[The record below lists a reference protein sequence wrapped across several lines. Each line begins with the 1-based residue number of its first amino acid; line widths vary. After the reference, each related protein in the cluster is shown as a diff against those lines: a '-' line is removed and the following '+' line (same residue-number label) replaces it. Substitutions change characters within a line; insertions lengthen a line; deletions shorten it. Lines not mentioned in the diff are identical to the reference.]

1 MDSKGIKLSQVSKDR
16 IDTIIGHIEHYV
28 PKDTRPFVVKLSL
41 MHGIE
46 NYSITAELPAELNTG
61 AWDMGSI
68 INGND
73 YLLAKHLI
81 INEFQ
86 DEIEDEKLIRE
97 YMKKYIELGVANI
110 ALLLESDDAIF
121 EEEFLIKLLT
131 A

>member
-1 MDSKGIKLSQVSKDR
+1 MDSKGIKLSQVSKGR
-16 IDTIIGHIEHYV
+16 IDNIISHLEHYV
-28 PKDTRPFVVKLSL
+28 PKDPRPFVVKLSL

-46 NYSITAELPAELNTG
+46 NYSITSELPSELSSG

-81 INEFQ
+81 INELQ
-86 DEIEDEKLIRE
+86 EEIEDEKIIRDH
-97 YMKKYIELGVANI
+97 MKRFIELGVAHI
-110 ALLLESDDAIF
+110 SSLLESDDALF

>member
-16 IDTIIGHIEHYV
+16 IDNIISHLEHYV
-28 PKDTRPFVVKLSL
+28 PKEPRPFVVKLSL

-46 NYSITAELPAELNTG
+46 NYSVTSELPSELSSG
-61 AWDMGSI
+61 AWDMGAI

-81 INEFQ
+81 INELQ
-86 DEIEDEKLIRE
+86 EEVEDEKIIRDN
-97 YMKKYIELGVANI
+97 MKRFIELGVAHV
-110 ALLLESDDAIF
+110 ASLLESNDDIF
-121 EEEFLIKLLT
+121 EEEFLIKLLS

>member
-1 MDSKGIKLSQVSKDR
+1 MDSKGIKLSKVSKDR
-16 IDTIIGHIEHYV
+16 IDNIISHLEHYV
-28 PKDTRPFVVKLSL
+28 PKDPRPFIVKLSL

-46 NYSITAELPAELNTG
+46 NYSVTSDLPSELSSG

-81 INEFQ
+81 INELQ
-86 DEIEDEKLIRE
+86 KEIEDEKIIRD
-97 YMKKYIELGVANI
+97 YMKKFIELGVAHI
-110 ALLLESDDAIF
+110 ASLLESDDAIF

>member
-1 MDSKGIKLSQVSKDR
+1 MDSKGIKLSQVSKER
-16 IDTIIGHIEHYV
+16 IDLIISHLEHYV
-28 PKDTRPFVVKLSL
+28 PKDPRPFVVKLSL

-46 NYSITAELPAELNTG
+46 NYSITSELPTELSSG

-81 INEFQ
+81 INELK
-86 DEIEDEKLIRE
+86 EEVENEKTIRD
-97 YMKKYIELGVANI
+97 YMKRFIELGVAHI
-110 ALLLESDDAIF
+110 ASLLESDDAIF

>member
-1 MDSKGIKLSQVSKDR
+1 MDSKGIKLSKVSKDR
-16 IDTIIGHIEHYV
+16 IDNIISHLEHYV
-28 PKDTRPFVVKLSL
+28 PKDPRPFIVKLSL

-46 NYSITAELPAELNTG
+46 NYSVTSDLPSELSSG

-81 INEFQ
+81 INELQ
-86 DEIEDEKLIRE
+86 EEIEDEKIIRDH
-97 YMKKYIELGVANI
+97 MKRFIELGVAHI
-110 ALLLESDDAIF
+110 ASLLESDDAIF

>member
-1 MDSKGIKLSQVSKDR
+1 MDSKGIKLSQVSKNR
-16 IDTIIGHIEHYV
+16 IDNIISHLEHYV
-28 PKDTRPFVVKLSL
+28 PKDPRPFVVKLSL

-46 NYSITAELPAELNTG
+46 NYSVTSELPSELSSG

-81 INEFQ
+81 INELQ
-86 DEIEDEKLIRE
+86 EEIEDEKIIRDH
-97 YMKKYIELGVANI
+97 MKRFIELGVAHI
-110 ALLLESDDAIF
+110 SSLLESDDALF

>member
-1 MDSKGIKLSQVSKDR
+1 MDSKGIKLSQVSKSR
-16 IDTIIGHIEHYV
+16 IDNIISHLEHYV
-28 PKDTRPFVVKLSL
+28 PKDPRPFVVKLSL

-46 NYSITAELPAELNTG
+46 NYSVTSELPSELSSG

-81 INEFQ
+81 INELQ
-86 DEIEDEKLIRE
+86 EEVEDEKIIRDH
-97 YMKKYIELGVANI
+97 MKRFIELGVAHI
-110 ALLLESDDAIF
+110 SSLLESDDDIF
-121 EEEFLIKLLT
+121 EEEFLIKLLS

>member
-1 MDSKGIKLSQVSKDR
+1 MDSKGIKLSQISKNR

-46 NYSITAELPAELNTG
+46 NHSVSSVLPTELSSS
-61 AWDMGSI
+61 AWEMGSI

-81 INEFQ
+81 INELQ
-86 DEIEDEKLIRE
+86 EEIDDEKVIRDH
-97 YMKKYIELGVANI
+97 MKRFIELGVRDI
-110 ALLLESDDAIF
+110 ASLLESDDAIF
-121 EEEFLIKLLT
+121 EEEFLIKLLSV
-131 A
+131 

>member
-16 IDTIIGHIEHYV
+16 IDTIINHLEHYI
-28 PKDTRPFVVKLSL
+28 PKEPRPFVVKLSL

-46 NYSITAELPAELNTG
+46 NYSVTSELPSELSSG

-81 INEFQ
+81 INELQ
-86 DEIEDEKLIRE
+86 EEVEDEKIIRDH
-97 YMKKYIELGVANI
+97 MKRFIELGVAHI
-110 ALLLESDDAIF
+110 ASLLESDDDIF
-121 EEEFLIKLLT
+121 EEEFLIKLLS

>member
-1 MDSKGIKLSQVSKDR
+1 MDSKGIKLSQVSKNR
-16 IDTIIGHIEHYV
+16 IDNIISHLEHYV
-28 PKDTRPFVVKLSL
+28 PKEPRPFVVKLSL

-46 NYSITAELPAELNTG
+46 NYSVTSELPSELSSG

-81 INEFQ
+81 INELQ
-86 DEIEDEKLIRE
+86 EEVEDEKIIRDH
-97 YMKKYIELGVANI
+97 MKRFIELGVAHV
-110 ALLLESDDAIF
+110 ASLLESDDDIF
-121 EEEFLIKLLT
+121 EEEFLIKLLS

>member
-16 IDTIIGHIEHYV
+16 IDNIISHLEHYV
-28 PKDTRPFVVKLSL
+28 PKEPRPFVVKLSL

-46 NYSITAELPAELNTG
+46 NYSVTSELPSELSSG

-81 INEFQ
+81 INELQ
-86 DEIEDEKLIRE
+86 EEVEDEKIIRDN
-97 YMKKYIELGVANI
+97 MKRFIELGVAHV
-110 ALLLESDDAIF
+110 ASLLESNDDIF
-121 EEEFLIKLLT
+121 EEEFLIKLLS

>member
-1 MDSKGIKLSQVSKDR
+1 MDSKGIKLSQVSKER
-16 IDTIIGHIEHYV
+16 IDDIISHLEHYV
-28 PKDTRPFVVKLSL
+28 PKDPRPFVVKLSL

-46 NYSITAELPAELNTG
+46 NYSVLTDLPSNLSSG

-81 INEFQ
+81 INELQ
-86 DEIEDEKLIRE
+86 EEVVDEKIIRD
-97 YMKKYIELGVANI
+97 YMKKFIELGVAHI
-110 ALLLESDDAIF
+110 ASLLESDDAIF

>member
-16 IDTIIGHIEHYV
+16 IDNIISHLEHYV
-28 PKDTRPFVVKLSL
+28 PKDPRPFVVKLSL
-41 MHGIE
+41 MYGIE
-46 NYSITAELPAELNTG
+46 NYSILSDLPSELSSG

-81 INEFQ
+81 INELQKEIQ
-86 DEIEDEKLIRE
+86 DEKIIRD
-97 YMKKYIELGVANI
+97 YMKKFIELGVAHI
-110 ALLLESDDAIF
+110 ASLLESDDAIF

>member
-1 MDSKGIKLSQVSKDR
+1 MDSKGIKLSKVSKDR
-16 IDTIIGHIEHYV
+16 IDNIISHLEHYV
-28 PKDTRPFVVKLSL
+28 PKDPRPFIVKLSL

-46 NYSITAELPAELNTG
+46 NYSVTSDLPSELSSG

-81 INEFQ
+81 INELQ
-86 DEIEDEKLIRE
+86 KEIENEKIIRD
-97 YMKKYIELGVANI
+97 YMKKFIELGVAHI
-110 ALLLESDDAIF
+110 ASLLESDDAIF

>member
-16 IDTIIGHIEHYV
+16 IDNIISHLEHYV
-28 PKDTRPFVVKLSL
+28 PKDTRPFVIKLSL

-46 NYSITAELPAELNTG
+46 NFSITSEIPTELSSS

-81 INEFQ
+81 INELQ
-86 DEIEDEKLIRE
+86 EEVEDEKIIRDH
-97 YMKKYIELGVANI
+97 MKRFIELGVAHI
-110 ALLLESDDAIF
+110 AFLLESDDAIF

>member
-1 MDSKGIKLSQVSKDR
+1 MDSKGIKLSQVSKER
-16 IDTIIGHIEHYV
+16 IDDIISHLEHYV
-28 PKDTRPFVVKLSL
+28 PKDPRPFVVKLSL

-46 NYSITAELPAELNTG
+46 NYSITSELPTELSSG

-81 INEFQ
+81 INELK
-86 DEIEDEKLIRE
+86 EEVEDEKTIRD
-97 YMKKYIELGVANI
+97 YMKRFIELGVAHI
-110 ALLLESDDAIF
+110 ASLLESDDAIF

>member
-16 IDTIIGHIEHYV
+16 IDNIISHLEHYV
-28 PKDTRPFVVKLSL
+28 PKDPRPFVVKLSL

-46 NYSITAELPAELNTG
+46 NYSITSELPSELSSG

-81 INEFQ
+81 INELQ
-86 DEIEDEKLIRE
+86 EEVEDEKIIRD
-97 YMKKYIELGVANI
+97 YMKRFIELGVAHI
-110 ALLLESDDAIF
+110 SSLLESDDALF
-121 EEEFLIKLLT
+121 EEEFLIKLLS

>member
-1 MDSKGIKLSQVSKDR
+1 MDSKGIKLSQVSKNR
-16 IDTIIGHIEHYV
+16 IDNIISHLEHYI
-28 PKDTRPFVVKLSL
+28 PKDPRPFVVKLSL

-46 NYSITAELPAELNTG
+46 NYSVTSELPSELSSG

-81 INEFQ
+81 INELQ
-86 DEIEDEKLIRE
+86 EEVEDEKIIRDH
-97 YMKKYIELGVANI
+97 MKRFIELGI
-110 ALLLESDDAIF
+110 AHIASLLESDDDIF
-121 EEEFLIKLLT
+121 EEEFLIKLLS

>member
-1 MDSKGIKLSQVSKDR
+1 MDSKGIKLSHVSKDR
-16 IDTIIGHIEHYV
+16 IDNIISHLEHYV
-28 PKDTRPFVVKLSL
+28 PKDPRPFVVKLSL

-46 NYSITAELPAELNTG
+46 NYSVTSELPSELSSG

-81 INEFQ
+81 INELQ
-86 DEIEDEKLIRE
+86 EEVEDEKIIRDHI
-97 YMKKYIELGVANI
+97 KRFIELGVAHI
-110 ALLLESDDAIF
+110 ASLLESDDAIF

>member
-1 MDSKGIKLSQVSKDR
+1 MDSKGIKLSQVSKER
-16 IDTIIGHIEHYV
+16 IDLIISHLEHYV
-28 PKDTRPFVVKLSL
+28 PKDPRPFVVKLSL

-46 NYSITAELPAELNTG
+46 NYSITSELPTELSSG

-81 INEFQ
+81 INELK
-86 DEIEDEKLIRE
+86 EEVEDEKTIRD
-97 YMKKYIELGVANI
+97 YMKRFIELGVAHI
-110 ALLLESDDAIF
+110 ASLLESDDAIF

>member
-1 MDSKGIKLSQVSKDR
+1 MDSKGIKLSKVSKDR
-16 IDTIIGHIEHYV
+16 IDNIISHLEHYV
-28 PKDTRPFVVKLSL
+28 PKDPRPFIVKLSL

-46 NYSITAELPAELNTG
+46 NYSVTSDLPSELSSG

-81 INEFQ
+81 INELQ
-86 DEIEDEKLIRE
+86 KEIEDEKIIRD
-97 YMKKYIELGVANI
+97 YMKKFIELGVAHI
-110 ALLLESDDAIF
+110 ASLLESDDALF